1 MLKNKEV
8 TNRVKGS
15 AESLKEE
22 NITQI
27 QPQQVALKLR
37 IGKDGNY
44 SGVGGHILK
53 FFPKDHR
60 VGTDL

>member
-37 IGKDGNY
+37 IGKDGRY
-44 SGVGGHILK
+44 GVGVI
-53 FFPKDHR
+53 P
-60 VGTDL
+60 